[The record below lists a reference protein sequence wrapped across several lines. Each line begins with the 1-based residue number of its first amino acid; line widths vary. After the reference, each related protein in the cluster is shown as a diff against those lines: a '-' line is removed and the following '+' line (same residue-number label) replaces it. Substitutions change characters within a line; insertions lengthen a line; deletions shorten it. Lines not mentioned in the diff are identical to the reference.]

1 MKEKCK
7 VLKSVF
13 LSDWSPMEKGLLL
26 TDVLLF
32 GVLLG
37 CLTSPL
43 KNGLSFF
50 SNNSWDIDNSSDD
63 HSASDDH
70 SMSGLEFEDDEDWE
84 DEDDEEDQEV

>member
-13 LSDWSPMEKGLLL
+13 LSEWSPMEKGLLL
-26 TDVLLF
+26 ADVLLF

-37 CLTSPL
+37 WLTSPL

-63 HSASDDH
+63 HS
-70 SMSGLEFEDDEDWE
+70 MSGLEFEDEE
-84 DEDDEEDQEV
+84 DEDDEED